1 MDAIFTHKVD
11 AIFTHKVDAIF
22 TRKVDAVFTRKVNGA
37 ITRKVDGV
45 FRREVDAAIRRE
57 VNGVS
62 IPGYRE
68 ATGRRGIPLLRA
80 PDVRSA
86 LSCFCT
92 EDQGL
97 QAQPQGRDSCVSIRA
112 TNGRLH
118 EAISRGN
125 TCLLIHDVSF
135 FLFLKISV
143 FGIWW

>member
-11 AIFTHKVDAIF
+11 TICTHKVDTIF

-37 ITRKVDGV
+37 IRRKVNAVFRREVDGV
-45 FRREVDAAIRRE
+45 FRREV
-57 VNGVS
+57 NGGS
-62 IPGYRE
+62 IPGRQE

-80 PDVRSA
+80 PGVRSA

-112 TNGRLH
+112 TNGRLP
-118 EAISRGN
+118 EAISREN

-135 FLFLKISV
+135 FLFLKICD
-143 FGIWW
+143 FGIGL

>member
-11 AIFTHKVDAIF
+11 TIF
-22 TRKVDAVFTRKVNGA
+22 TRK
-37 ITRKVDGV
+37 
-45 FRREVDAAIRRE
+45 VDAAIRRE
-57 VNGVS
+57 VNGAIRRKVNGAIRREVDGVFRREVNGGS

-112 TNGRLH
+112 TNGRLP

-135 FLFLKISV
+135 LQFLKNCD
-143 FGIWW
+143 FGIGL